1 MSGSTGAGTGLAGN
15 RRRAWIVVAMLPLL
29 GACGAPAVGP
39 GVAAEPVFI
48 AEVPPDV
55 AAMAAPNQDLS
66 NVQLMPE
73 DRCYW
78 YLHEGPV
85 ESVMV
90 PLRSLEGD
98 MICLRSVG
106 ALS

>member
-1 MSGSTGAGTGLAGN
+1 MTGSTGAGVARGQW
-15 RRRAWIVVAMLPLL
+15 RALVVVAILPLVS
-29 GACGAPAVGP
+29 ACGAPAVGP
-39 GVAAEPVFI
+39 AVAQDPVFV
-48 AEVPPDV
+48 AELPPDV

-90 PLRSLEGD
+90 PLRSIEGD
-98 MICLRSVG
+98 LICLRSTG